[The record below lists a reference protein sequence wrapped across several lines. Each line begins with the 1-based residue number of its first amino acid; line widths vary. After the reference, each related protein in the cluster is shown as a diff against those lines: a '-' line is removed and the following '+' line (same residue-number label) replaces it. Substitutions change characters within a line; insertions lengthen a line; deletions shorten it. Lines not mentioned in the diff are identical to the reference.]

1 MNFPDEEERT
11 KWTDRL
17 ANLVLLSRTRN
28 SNAQNYDFECIKGE
42 YFQRGGVV
50 TFALTSQVQIMRRM
64 AAAMGDDAYR
74 ACCDA
79 WLEAGAQAL
88 EEHLWAGEYY
98 LNFNEPETGHKS
110 DLIFGYQLDGQW
122 VTDWH
127 GVAGAFPPERV
138 ERTLQTVAA
147 TNCAL
152 SQSGA
157 VNYATAE
164 GAPAKVGGYGT
175 FSYFPPELYMLAMT
189 YMYNGQQAFGLDL
202 LQRCLHNISCRW
214 GYTWDAPNTV
224 RGDADTGQ
232 RAFGADYYQNMMLW
246 AAPAALQNEDLTGP
260 LQADG
265 LVARVIEAGRGA

>member
-1 MNFPDEEERT
+1 M
-11 KWTDRL
+11 
-17 ANLVLLSRTRN
+17 
-28 SNAQNYDFECIKGE
+28 
-42 YFQRGGVV
+42 
-50 TFALTSQVQIMRRM
+50 
-64 AAAMGDDAYR
+64 
-74 ACCDA
+74 
-79 WLEAGAQAL
+79 
-88 EEHLWAGEYY
+88 
-98 LNFNEPETGHKS
+98 NFNEPETGHKS

-127 GVAGAFPPERV
+127 GVAGAFPPSRV

-189 YMYNGQQAFGLDL
+189 YMYNGQQEFGRDL

-232 RAFGADYYQNMMLW
+232 RAFGADLLSEHD
-246 AAPAALQNEDLTGP
+246 AVGGASGASERGFDG
-260 LQADG
+260 ADAG
-265 LVARVIEAGRGA
+265 GGAGGAGDRGGAGKKLLVISWR